1 MASRSGPAGRVLG
14 DLALAD
20 HACASLVAGWARAGG
35 GQWPAWR
42 AAFTGAGRPAGLARD
57 VPGLLGYRHF
67 LAALAD
73 LLDVAAEE
81 GSQSSGGLGLRPPDP
96 RSTGGR
102 GLRPPDPRAG
112 EELERRVVARRDQLA
127 GADPDGYLRL
137 LLDHAGTAVLLVDPG
152 AGGEEVV
159 AVAELERAAGR
170 PAHEVVRLEVLAE
183 ELLAEGAPTAR
194 SLARFLGG
202 FEERVGA
209 AMERGALALRSIAA
223 ARGGLWLF
231 TESTQ
236 ADRRRA
242 FTNLDRAAQAERF
255 DDAVLLPFLV
265 RRAAELAAT
274 RQVPL
279 QFITGA
285 GDEDVYLPHADPAL
299 LWPLLR
305 DPRTEDCPVVLLG
318 CYPYVG
324 GAAHLAG
331 TYPQV
336 HMDLSPAIFLAE
348 PIAAR
353 LVSEALGLCPPGKLL
368 AGSGGRAHPE
378 SHWWGAT
385 VWRHALARVLRA
397 EVAAGGLDEPAARDT
412 ARRILATNATRLYRL

>member
-1 MASRSGPAGRVLG
+1 MASGAGPAGRVLG

-20 HACASLVAGWARAGG
+20 HSCASLVATWDRAGG

-42 AAFTGAGRPAGLARD
+42 ASFTGAGRPAGLARD

-73 LLDVAAEE
+73 LLDVAPEPGPA
-81 GSQSSGGLGLRPPDP
+81 
-96 RSTGGR
+96 
-102 GLRPPDPRAG
+102 AG
-112 EELERRVVARRDQLA
+112 EELEDQLVARRDQLA
-127 GADPDGYLRL
+127 GADPGAYLRL
-137 LLDHAGTAVLLVDPG
+137 LLDHAGTAVLLVDTG
-152 AGGEEVV
+152 AGGDEVLE
-159 AVAELERAAGR
+159 VAELERAARR
-170 PAHEVVRLEVLAE
+170 PAHEIVRLEVLAE

-202 FEERVGA
+202 FEERVGS
-209 AMERGALALRSIAA
+209 AMERGVVALKSIAA
-223 ARGGLWLF
+223 SRGGLWLF

-242 FTNLDRAAQAERF
+242 FTNLDKAAQAGRF

-279 QFITGA
+279 QFSTGV

-299 LWPLLR
+299 LWPMLR

-336 HMDLSPAIFLAE
+336 HMDLSPAILLAE

-353 LVSEALGLCPPGKLL
+353 QVSEALGLCPPGKLL
-368 AGSGGRAHPE
+368 AGSGGRAYPE

-385 VWRHALARVLRA
+385 VWRRALARVLRA
-397 EVAAGGLDEPAARDT
+397 EVAAGGLDEAAARDT
-412 ARRILATNATRLYRL
+412 ARRVLATNATRLYRL

>member
-1 MASRSGPAGRVLG
+1 MASRAGPAGRVLG

-73 LLDVAAEE
+73 LLDVAAE
-81 GSQSSGGLGLRPPDP
+81 GGPA
-96 RSTGGR
+96 
-102 GLRPPDPRAG
+102 AG
-112 EELERRVVARRDQLA
+112 DELERQVAARRDQLA
-127 GADPDGYLRL
+127 RADPDGYLQL

-152 AGGEEVV
+152 PGGEAVV

-170 PAHEVVRLEVLAE
+170 PAHEVVRLEALAE

-209 AMERGALALRSIAA
+209 AMERGALALKSIAA

-385 VWRHALARVLRA
+385 VWRRALARVLRA

>member
-1 MASRSGPAGRVLG
+1 MASRAGPAGRVLG

-73 LLDVAAEE
+73 LLEVAAEE
-81 GSQSSGGLGLRPPDP
+81 GPA
-96 RSTGGR
+96 
-102 GLRPPDPRAG
+102 AG
-112 EELERRVVARRDQLA
+112 EELERQVVARRDQLA

-152 AGGEEVV
+152 PGGDEVV

-170 PAHEVVRLEVLAE
+170 PAHEVVRLEALAE
-183 ELLAEGAPTAR
+183 ELLAEGAATGR

-209 AMERGALALRSIAA
+209 AMERGVLALKSIAA

-279 QFITGA
+279 QLVTGA

-385 VWRHALARVLRA
+385 VWRRALARVLRA
-397 EVAAGGLDEPAARDT
+397 EVGAGGLDEPAARDT

>member
-1 MASRSGPAGRVLG
+1 MASRAGPAGRVLG

-35 GQWPAWR
+35 GRWPAWR
-42 AAFTGAGRPAGLARD
+42 AAFTGAGRPGGLARD

-73 LLDVAAEE
+73 LLDVSAEE
-81 GSQSSGGLGLRPPDP
+81 GPA
-96 RSTGGR
+96 
-102 GLRPPDPRAG
+102 AG
-112 EELERRVVARRDQLA
+112 EELERQLVARRDRLA

-152 AGGEEVV
+152 PRGEEVV
-159 AVAELERAAGR
+159 AELGRAAGR
-170 PAHEVVRLEVLAE
+170 PAHEVVRLEAMAE
-183 ELLAEGAPTAR
+183 DLLAEGASTSR

-209 AMERGALALRSIAA
+209 AMERGVGALKSIAA

-231 TESTQ
+231 TESAQ

-242 FTNLDRAAQAERF
+242 FTNLDKAAQAERF

-279 QFITGA
+279 QFVTGA

-299 LWPLLR
+299 LWPMLR
-305 DPRTEDCPVVLLG
+305 DPRTEDTPVVLLG
-318 CYPYVG
+318 CYPY
-324 GAAHLAG
+324 
-331 TYPQV
+331 
-336 HMDLSPAIFLAE
+336 
-348 PIAAR
+348 
-353 LVSEALGLCPPGKLL
+353 
-368 AGSGGRAHPE
+368 
-378 SHWWGAT
+378 
-385 VWRHALARVLRA
+385 
-397 EVAAGGLDEPAARDT
+397 
-412 ARRILATNATRLYRL
+412 

>member
-1 MASRSGPAGRVLG
+1 
-14 DLALAD
+14 
-20 HACASLVAGWARAGG
+20 
-35 GQWPAWR
+35 
-42 AAFTGAGRPAGLARD
+42 
-57 VPGLLGYRHF
+57 
-67 LAALAD
+67 
-73 LLDVAAEE
+73 
-81 GSQSSGGLGLRPPDP
+81 
-96 RSTGGR
+96 
-102 GLRPPDPRAG
+102 
-112 EELERRVVARRDQLA
+112 VVARRDQLA

-152 AGGEEVV
+152 PGGEEVV

-170 PAHEVVRLEVLAE
+170 PAHEVARLEALAE
-183 ELLAEGAPTAR
+183 ELLAEGAPTGR

-209 AMERGALALRSIAA
+209 AMERGVLALKSIAA

-242 FTNLDRAAQAERF
+242 FTNLDKAAQAERF

-385 VWRHALARVLRA
+385 VWRRALARVLRA

-412 ARRILATNATRLYRL
+412 ARRVMATNATRLYRL

>member
-1 MASRSGPAGRVLG
+1 MASRTGPGGRVLG

-20 HACASLVAGWARAGG
+20 HACVSLVAGWARAGG

-81 GSQSSGGLGLRPPDP
+81 GPA
-96 RSTGGR
+96 
-102 GLRPPDPRAG
+102 AG
-112 EELERRVVARRDQLA
+112 EELERQVVARRDQLA

-152 AGGEEVV
+152 PDGEEVV

-170 PAHEVVRLEVLAE
+170 PAHEVVRLEALAE

-209 AMERGALALRSIAA
+209 AMERGVLALKSIAA

-242 FTNLDRAAQAERF
+242 FTNLDRAVQAERF

-385 VWRHALARVLRA
+385 VWRRALARVLRA
-397 EVAAGGLDEPAARDT
+397 EVAAGGLDEAAARDT

>member
-1 MASRSGPAGRVLG
+1 VTSRAGPAGRVLG
-14 DLALAD
+14 DLLLAD
-20 HACASLVAGWARAGG
+20 HHCGSLLTTWAEVGG
-35 GQWPAWR
+35 GQFPAWR
-42 AAFTGAGRPAGLARD
+42 ASFTGAARQGGLARD

-67 LAALAD
+67 LAALAG
-73 LLDVAAEE
+73 LLEV
-81 GSQSSGGLGLRPPDP
+81 
-96 RSTGGR
+96 TGAPGPESAP
-102 GLRPPDPRAG
+102 LSG
-112 EELERRVVARRDQLA
+112 EELERQVAARRDELA

-137 LLDHAGTAVLLVDPG
+137 LLDHAGTAALLVDTG
-152 AGGEEVV
+152 AGGDQVV
-159 AVAELERAAGR
+159 EAAELERAANR
-170 PAHEVVRLEVLAE
+170 PVHQIVRLEAMAS
-183 ELLAEGAPTAR
+183 ELLAQGAPTAR

-202 FEERVGA
+202 FEERVGT
-209 AMERGALALRSIAA
+209 AMERGAVALKSIAA
-223 ARGGLWLF
+223 HRGGLWLF

-242 FTNLDRAAQAERF
+242 FAGLDKAAQAARF
-255 DDAVLLPFLV
+255 DDPVLLPFLV
-265 RRAAELAAT
+265 RRAAELAAS

-279 QFITGA
+279 QFHTGI
-285 GDEDVYLPHADPAL
+285 GDEDVYLPHADPGL
-299 LWPLLR
+299 LWPMLR

-324 GAAHLAG
+324 AAAHLAG

-336 HMDLSPAIFLAE
+336 HMDLSPAVSLAE

-368 AGSGGRAHPE
+368 AGSGGRAYPE

-385 VWRHALARVLRA
+385 VWRRALARVLRA
-397 EVAAGGLDEPAARDT
+397 EVEAGGLDAAAARDT

>member
-1 MASRSGPAGRVLG
+1 VLG
-14 DLALAD
+14 ELALAD
-20 HACASLVAGWARAGG
+20 HHCSSLLATWARTGG

-42 AAFTGAGRPAGLARD
+42 ASFTGAGRPASLARD

-73 LLDVAAEE
+73 LLDVAPE
-81 GSQSSGGLGLRPPDP
+81 GGPL
-96 RSTGGR
+96 
-102 GLRPPDPRAG
+102 AG
-112 EELERRVVARRDQLA
+112 EELERLVVARRDQLA
-127 GADPDGYLRL
+127 GADPAGYLRL
-137 LLDHAGTAVLLVDPG
+137 LLDHAGTAALLVDSG
-152 AGGEEVV
+152 FGGDRVLK
-159 AVAELERAAGR
+159 VAELERAADR
-170 PAHEVVRLEVLAE
+170 PVHEIVRLETLAE
-183 ELLAEGAPTAR
+183 ELLRPGAPTAR

-202 FEERVGA
+202 FEERVGT
-209 AMERGALALRSIAA
+209 AMERGAVALKSIAA
-223 ARGGLWLF
+223 HRGGLWLF
-231 TESTQ
+231 AESGQ

-242 FTNLDRAAQAERF
+242 FSNLDKAAQAARF
-255 DDAVLLPFLV
+255 DDPVLLPFLV

-279 QFITGA
+279 QFHTGL

-299 LWPLLR
+299 LWPMLR
-305 DPRTEDCPVVLLG
+305 DPRTEDCPVVLLH

-324 GAAHLAG
+324 GAAALAG

-336 HMDLSPAIFLAE
+336 HMDLSAAILLAE

-353 LVSEALGLCPPGKLL
+353 QVSEALGLCPPGKLL
-368 AGSGGRAHPE
+368 AGSGGRSYPE

-385 VWRHALARVLRA
+385 VWRRALARVLRA
-397 EVAAGGLDEPAARDT
+397 EVEAGGLDEAATRDT

>member
-1 MASRSGPAGRVLG
+1 MASRTGPGGRVLG
-14 DLALAD
+14 ELALAD
-20 HACASLVAGWARAGG
+20 HACASLAAGWARAGG

-73 LLDVAAEE
+73 LLDVTAEE
-81 GSQSSGGLGLRPPDP
+81 GPA
-96 RSTGGR
+96 
-102 GLRPPDPRAG
+102 AG
-112 EELERRVVARRDQLA
+112 EELERQVVARRDQLA

-152 AGGEEVV
+152 PGDEEVV

-170 PAHEVVRLEVLAE
+170 PAHEVVRLEALAE

-209 AMERGALALRSIAA
+209 AMERGVLALKSIAA

-385 VWRHALARVLRA
+385 VWRRALARVLRA
-397 EVAAGGLDEPAARDT
+397 EVGAGGLDEPAARDT

>member
-1 MASRSGPAGRVLG
+1 MASRTGPAGRVLG

-20 HACASLVAGWARAGG
+20 HACVSLVAGWARAGG

-81 GSQSSGGLGLRPPDP
+81 GPA
-96 RSTGGR
+96 
-102 GLRPPDPRAG
+102 AG
-112 EELERRVVARRDQLA
+112 EELERQVVARRDQLA

-152 AGGEEVV
+152 PDGEEVV

-170 PAHEVVRLEVLAE
+170 PAHEVVRLEALAE

-209 AMERGALALRSIAA
+209 AMERGVLALKSIAA

-242 FTNLDRAAQAERF
+242 FTNLDRAVQAERF

-385 VWRHALARVLRA
+385 VWRRALARVLRA
-397 EVAAGGLDEPAARDT
+397 EVAAGGLNQAAARDT

>member
-1 MASRSGPAGRVLG
+1 VTSRAGPAGRVLG
-14 DLALAD
+14 DLLLAD
-20 HACASLVAGWARAGG
+20 HHCGSLLTTWAEVGG
-35 GQWPAWR
+35 GQFPAWR
-42 AAFTGAGRPAGLARD
+42 ASFTGAARQGGLARD

-67 LAALAD
+67 LAALAG
-73 LLDVAAEE
+73 LLEV
-81 GSQSSGGLGLRPPDP
+81 
-96 RSTGGR
+96 TGAPGPESAP
-102 GLRPPDPRAG
+102 LSG
-112 EELERRVVARRDQLA
+112 EELERQVAARRDELA

-137 LLDHAGTAVLLVDPG
+137 LLDHAGTAALLVDTG
-152 AGGEEVV
+152 AGGDQVV
-159 AVAELERAAGR
+159 EAAELERAANR
-170 PAHEVVRLEVLAE
+170 PVHQIVRLEAMAS
-183 ELLAEGAPTAR
+183 ELLAQGAPTAR

-202 FEERVGA
+202 FEERVGT
-209 AMERGALALRSIAA
+209 AMERGAVALKSIAA
-223 ARGGLWLF
+223 HRGGLWLF

-242 FTNLDRAAQAERF
+242 FADLDKAAQAARF
-255 DDAVLLPFLV
+255 DDPVLLPFLV
-265 RRAAELAAT
+265 RRAAELAAS

-279 QFITGA
+279 QFHTGI
-285 GDEDVYLPHADPAL
+285 GDEDVYLPHADPGL

-324 GAAHLAG
+324 AAAHLAG

-336 HMDLSPAIFLAE
+336 HMDLSPAVSLAE

-368 AGSGGRAHPE
+368 AGSGGRAYPE

-385 VWRHALARVLRA
+385 VWRRALARVLRA
-397 EVAAGGLDEPAARDT
+397 EVEAGGLDAAAARDT
-412 ARRILATNATRLYRL
+412 ARRVLATNATRLYRL

>member
-1 MASRSGPAGRVLG
+1 VASRAGPAGRVLG

-20 HACASLVAGWARAGG
+20 HHCASLLASWARAGG

-42 AAFTGAGRPAGLARD
+42 ASFTTAIRPASLARD
-57 VPGLLGYRHF
+57 VPGLFGYRHF
-67 LAALAD
+67 LAALAG
-73 LLDVAAEE
+73 LLDVAPEPARAK
-81 GSQSSGGLGLRPPDP
+81 GSQGPDP
-96 RSTGGR
+96 GS
-102 GLRPPDPRAG
+102 PVSPG
-112 EELERRVVARRDQLA
+112 EELERLVVARRDQLA
-127 GADPDGYLRL
+127 GADPAGYLRL
-137 LLDHAGTAVLLVDPG
+137 LLDHAGIAALLVDTG
-152 AGGEEVV
+152 SGDKVLKA
-159 AVAELERAAGR
+159 AELERAADR
-170 PAHEVVRLEVLAE
+170 PVHELVRLETLAE
-183 ELLAEGAPTAR
+183 ELLGQGRPTAR

-202 FEERVGA
+202 FEERVGT
-209 AMERGALALRSIAA
+209 AMERGAVALKSTAA
-223 ARGGLWLF
+223 SRGGLWLF
-231 TESTQ
+231 TESSQ

-242 FTNLDRAAQAERF
+242 FASLDKAAQAARF

-279 QFITGA
+279 QFCTGL

-299 LWPLLR
+299 LWPMLR
-305 DPRTEDCPVVLLG
+305 DPRTEDCPVVLLS

-324 GAAHLAG
+324 GAASLAA

-336 HMDLSPAIFLAE
+336 HMDLSLAIPLAE

-368 AGSGGRAHPE
+368 AGSGGRSYPE
-378 SHWWGAT
+378 SHWWGAI
-385 VWRHALARVLRA
+385 VWRRALAQVLRT
-397 EVAAGGLDEPAARDT
+397 EVEAGGLDEAAARDT

>member
-1 MASRSGPAGRVLG
+1 MASRAGPAGRVLG

-81 GSQSSGGLGLRPPDP
+81 GP
-96 RSTGGR
+96 RST
-102 GLRPPDPRAG
+102 G
-112 EELERRVVARRDQLA
+112 EELERQVVARRDQLA

-152 AGGEEVV
+152 PGGEEVV

-170 PAHEVVRLEVLAE
+170 PAHEVVRLEALAE
-183 ELLAEGAPTAR
+183 ELLAEGAPTGR

-209 AMERGALALRSIAA
+209 AMERGALALKSIAA

-242 FTNLDRAAQAERF
+242 FTNLDKAAQAERF

-265 RRAAELAAT
+265 RRAAELAGT

-279 QFITGA
+279 QFATGT

-299 LWPLLR
+299 LWPMLR
-305 DPRTEDCPVVLLG
+305 DPTTEDTPVVLLG

-324 GAAHLAG
+324 AAAHLAG

-336 HMDLSPAIFLAE
+336 HMDLSPALALAE

-353 LVSEALGLCPPGKLL
+353 MVSEALGLCPPGKLL
-368 AGSGGRAHPE
+368 ASSGGRAYPE

-385 VWRHALARVLRA
+385 VWRRALARVLRA
-397 EVAAGGLDEPAARDT
+397 EVAAGGLDDAAARDT
-412 ARRILATNATRLYRL
+412 ARRVLATNATRLYRL